1 MGFRVGIDSG
11 GTFTDLFAVNEEGN
25 EVIVKV
31 PSTPSSPDLAVRNA
45 LAKLIERLDGDQGRI
60 EAVLHGTTVGVNAV
74 LQRKFPP
81 IGLLVTRGFRFIL
94 EMARQT
100 VPGERGS
107 IYTWTKPPRIVPL
120 ANVREVTE
128 RLDHRGEVLTPFD
141 EEDCR
146 AQAHWFREQGI
157 NSIALCFI
165 NAYANPAHEQR
176 AKEIFAE
183 EYPDC
188 AITTSS
194 ETLPEYREY
203 ERAVTTATNALL
215 VPILGQYVA
224 NVQAHL
230 DDLGIAAPLYIMK
243 SAGGATLAELAA
255 RQPVHTALSGTAAAV
270 VGSAWIGR
278 SCGLSNLMTF
288 DMGGTSTDVALIE
301 GGFPALVSE
310 VELDVYPIRTPA
322 VDVVSVGAGGGSI
335 AALVPGNRFQV
346 GPRSAGADP
355 GPACYG
361 RGGTEPTVTDANL
374 LLGRLPELLAGGV
387 VRLDRAAAEAALA
400 RLGEP
405 LGLDPL
411 AMARG
416 IIELGEL
423 NMADAVRQISVRK
436 GRDPRKLALIAGGG
450 GGPLHAASLAEL
462 LSVPLVLIPPAPGVG
477 CSLGALVSD
486 VREDFVM
493 TDIQS
498 EEECDI
504 DRLAE
509 NFAALE
515 ARAVDLLERQ
525 DFGPAER
532 SILRQA
538 DLRYRGMRTE
548 LLVDVPSGPIDA
560 QTVAAMFDNLHSVH
574 QDSYGYS
581 YRDVQPV
588 EVVNLRVTGVGHMRP
603 APPFCGRAG
612 AADVNAALSG
622 SRQVY
627 FNGTGFTETPVYQR
641 PLLTIGS
648 QFEGPAIVEQYD
660 TTIVVLPGQKVTVD
674 SQGNLRIS
682 TRCGQSEVGDTP
694 VLGSEPRAFH

>member
-11 GTFTDLFAVNEEGN
+11 GTFTDLFAVDEEGR
-25 EVIVKV
+25 EVVVKV
-31 PSTPSSPDLAVRNA
+31 PSTPSSPDLAVRDA
-45 LAKLIERLDGDQGRI
+45 LAKLIERLDGEPGRI
-60 EAVLHGTTVGVNAV
+60 EAVLHGTTVAVNAI

-128 RLDHRGEVLTPFD
+128 RLDHRGEVLTDFD
-141 EEDCR
+141 EDDCR
-146 AQAHWFREQGI
+146 AQARWFRDRGI
-157 NSIALCFI
+157 RSVAICFI
-165 NAYANPAHEQR
+165 NAYANSAHEQR
-176 AKEIFAE
+176 AKEIFGQ

-188 AITTSS
+188 TVTTSS

-215 VPILGQYVA
+215 VPILGRYVD

-278 SCGLSNLMTF
+278 GSDLPDLLTF

-301 GGFPALVSE
+301 GGYPALVSE

-374 LLGRLPELLAGGV
+374 LLGRLPELLAGGA

-405 LGLDPL
+405 LGLDAL

-416 IIELGEL
+416 IIEVGEL

-436 GRDPRKLALIAGGG
+436 GRDPRRFTLIAGGG
-450 GGPLHAASLAEL
+450 GGPLHAASLAEI
-462 LSVPLVLIPPAPGVG
+462 LSVPLVLVPPAPGVG

-498 EEECDI
+498 EEACEVG
-504 DRLAE
+504 RLAE
-509 NFAALE
+509 NFASLE
-515 ARAVDLLERQ
+515 ARAVELLERQ
-525 DFGPAER
+525 GFGPSER
-532 SILRQA
+532 SILRRA

-548 LLVDVPSGPIDA
+548 LLVDVPSGPMDEQA
-560 QTVAAMFDNLHSVH
+560 VAAMFDNLHSAH
-574 QDSYGYS
+574 EDAYGYS
-581 YRDVQPV
+581 YRGVQPV
-588 EVVNLRVTGVGHMRP
+588 ELVNLRVTGVGHMRP
-603 APPFCGRAG
+603 APPFRGREG
-612 AADVNAALSG
+612 AADAGAALSG
-622 SRQVY
+622 TRQVY
-627 FNGTGFTETPVYQR
+627 FNGTGFVETPVFQR
-641 PLLTIGS
+641 PLLTAGS
-648 QFEGPAIVEQYD
+648 RFAGPAVVEQYD
-660 TTIVVLPGQKVTVD
+660 TTILVLPGQKATVD
-674 SQGNLRIS
+674 AQGNLRIV
-682 TRCGQSEVGDTP
+682 THCGQFEAGDTP
-694 VLGSEPRAFH
+694 VSG